1 MEQVDNQW
9 LRALTAHNPEVVIQL
24 TARLTQGWQ
33 ISYETVPQT
42 GLSLLQLQDSVFYEP
57 YYLGEIPLS
66 TAWVKLKIGNGQN
79 YEGAAQVM
87 SDVPNLATSLAICDA
102 ILMNQLEGWQEVKD
116 LMEKGR
122 VIRQEEDK
130 LRGAMLA
137 KTKVDF
143 SLLNQEESDAAS

>member
-1 MEQVDNQW
+1 MKQVDNQW
-9 LRALTAHNPEVVIQL
+9 LRSLTAHAPEVVIQL
-24 TARLTQGWQ
+24 AARLTQGWQ

-42 GLSLLQLQDSVFYEP
+42 GLSLLQLQDSVFHEP

-66 TAWVKLKIGNGQN
+66 MAWVKLKIGNGQN

-102 ILMNQLEGWQEVKD
+102 ILTNQLQGWQEVTD
-116 LMEKGR
+116 LMARGR

>member
-1 MEQVDNQW
+1 MEKVDNQW
-9 LRALTAHNPEVVIQL
+9 LRALTAHAPEVVIQL
-24 TARLTQGWQ
+24 AARLTQGWQ

-66 TAWVKLKIGNGQN
+66 TAWVKLKMGNGQN

-87 SDVPNLATSLAICDA
+87 SDVPNLTTSLAICDA
-102 ILMNQLEGWQEVKD
+102 IFTNQLEGWQEVAD
-116 LMEKGR
+116 LMERGR

-130 LRGAMLA
+130 LRRAMLA

-143 SLLNQEESDAAS
+143 SLLNQEEGIAQ

>member
-9 LRALTAHNPEVVIQL
+9 LRALTAHAPEIVIQL
-24 TARLTQGWQ
+24 AARLTQSWQ
-33 ISYETVPQT
+33 ISYETIPQT
-42 GLSLLQLQDSVFYEP
+42 GLSLLQLQDSVFHEP

-66 TAWVKLKIGNGQN
+66 TAWVKLNIGNGQN
-79 YEGAAQVM
+79 YQGAAQVM

-102 ILMNQLEGWQEVKD
+102 ILMNQLEGWQEVAD
-116 LMEKGR
+116 LMARGLA
-122 VIRQEEDK
+122 IRQEEDN

-143 SLLNQEESDAAS
+143 SLLNQEESDAES